1 MENDHLLLD
10 IAGVRPIFVDA
21 LGRDAVLYLED
32 GWVLIDSGLCPES
45 VESIVDQVLAR
56 AAAALVA

>member
-1 MENDHLLLD
+1 MEAHPLLV

-32 GWVLIDSGLCPES
+32 GFVLVSDRRHR
-45 VESIVDQVLAR
+45 VRTQTRVDKSRAFCAR
-56 AAAALVA
+56 SSPAI